1 MQTFISQV
9 VKSIIDSEGKIEDQI
24 IILPSKRA
32 GVFFRDELLR
42 HITHSTW
49 GPKIY
54 TIEDL
59 VTEISSLKIVDN
71 IPLLFSFYKVY
82 LDNSVDKNYD
92 TFDQFSK
99 WATMALYDFNEIDR
113 YLVDSKLL
121 FSNLRDAK
129 RIESWT
135 PEEPTKLIKQ
145 FLRFWDR
152 LEIYYNELKAKLS
165 AEGLAYQGMAF
176 RAASEKITD
185 YLSVLPENQKFH
197 LVGFNAINKS
207 EEVLITTLLESGKA
221 QVYWDAD
228 KYYVENDIQEAGSF
242 LRQHRKNWKYFDDN
256 KFNWI
261 QDHFSED
268 KKVKV
273 IGVPKMVGQAKVA
286 GQILDEISTRGS
298 ADDKFRSTALVLADE
313 NLLLPTLNSL
323 SDVVDN
329 INITM
334 GYPIRNTPMAGLFEL
349 VFKLHEKVVKLGRI
363 EDANPFYYQDLV
375 AILKHPIVKSYL
387 MDLGESSDEVI
398 NEINSNNLVFIG
410 NDNLEII
417 KDNDLLKTIL
427 LPWKNNSSTAIK
439 SCTQIVSVLKDF
451 YSKDYASHQID
462 LEYLFRFSQIF
473 NQLSDLEIKY
483 SYISEL
489 KVLSS
494 FFNQILNQETLSFR
508 GEPLLGLQLMGML
521 ETRVLDFETVILTS
535 VNEGILPAGSSQN
548 SFIPYDIK
556 IHSGLPTYQE
566 KDAIYAYHFYR
577 LIQRAKNV
585 YLLYN
590 TEANDFGSGEKS
602 RFITQL
608 INEVGENIEI
618 EEYILSG
625 KPAKSE
631 NRSISIYKN
640 DKVLARLNELGEK
653 GFSPS
658 ALAMYMRNPLDFYYQ
673 KVLRLKEQDDVEEI
687 AGYNTLGNVVHEV
700 LEELYKPFVGK
711 FITDEDISKMLPQV
725 DSLTK
730 EKFRKLYINGDV
742 EHGKNLLISKVAE
755 EFVNNFLNT
764 EIKLLEKGHQLKIVG
779 LEKQMTADVY
789 VEELDKT
796 VKIFGFIDRVDQLDG
811 VLRVLDYKTGKAEK
825 KDLKINS
832 FADITE
838 EDGMPKALQ
847 VMAYALMIQQE
858 IEEKSLANQEIQA
871 GIIALKNM
879 KDNLLMLSDS
889 KGNPLSITKNEL
901 DEYKQSM
908 AHLFVEIFSKEIPFE
923 EKVLV

>member
-9 VKSIIDSEGKIEDQI
+9 VKSILESEKSIENQI

-42 HITHSTW
+42 QISYSTW
-49 GPKIY
+49 GPTIY

-59 VTEISSLKIVDN
+59 VTEISSLKTIDN
-71 IPLLFSFYKVY
+71 IQLLFSFYDVY
-82 LDNSVDKNYD
+82 LKHSVDNIHD

-113 YLVDSKLL
+113 YLVCSEKL
-121 FSNLRDAK
+121 FGNLRDAK

-152 LEIYYNELKAKLS
+152 LEIYYNELKLKLES
-165 AEGLAYQGMAF
+165 EGVAYQGMAF
-176 RAASEKITD
+176 RMASERITD
-185 YLSVLPENQKFH
+185 YLQELPKEKRFH
-197 LVGFNAINKS
+197 FVGFNAINKA
-207 EEVLITTLLESGKA
+207 EESLITSILESGKA
-221 QVYWDAD
+221 QIYWDVD
-228 KYYVENDIQEAGSF
+228 SYYFDNEIQEAGSF
-242 LRQHRKNWKYFDDN
+242 LRQHSKNWKFFESN
-256 KFNWI
+256 SFNWV
-261 QDHFSED
+261 QNNFE
-268 KKVKV
+268 KPKEVKI

-286 GQILDEISTRGS
+286 GQILDELSLGAS
-298 ADDKFRSTALVLADE
+298 SDDKFRSTALVLADE

-349 VFKLHEKVVKLGRI
+349 IFKLHEKVVKLQRL
-363 EDANPFYYQDLV
+363 DDDKPFYYQDLL

-387 MDLGESSDEVI
+387 FDLGESSDKIIE
-398 NEINSNNLVFIG
+398 EINSNNLVFVG
-410 NDNLEII
+410 QS
-417 KDNDLLKTIL
+417 DLDVLQNNKLLQTIVSS
-427 LPWKNNSSTAIK
+427 WKNNSSEAIK
-439 SCTQIVSVLKDF
+439 SCTRVVVILKD
-451 YSKDYASHQID
+451 YYTNEADKHQLD
-462 LEYLFRFSQIF
+462 LEYLFRFSQLF
-473 NQLSDLEIKY
+473 NQLSDLEKKHKH
-483 SYISEL
+483 ISDL

-494 FFNQILNQETLSFR
+494 FFNQILNSETLSFR

-535 VNEGILPAGSSQN
+535 VNEGILPAGNSQN

-556 IHSGLPTYQE
+556 INSGLPTYQE

-585 YLLYN
+585 YLIYN
-590 TEANDFGSGEKS
+590 TEADDFGSGEKS
-602 RFITQL
+602 RFVTQL
-608 INEVGENIEI
+608 INEGGDNINI

-625 KPAKSE
+625 KPSKSE
-631 NRSISIYKN
+631 TKNISIIKN
-640 DKVLARLNELGEK
+640 DEVLERLNDIGEK

-658 ALAMYMRNPLDFYYQ
+658 ALAMYLRNPLDFYYQ

-700 LEELYKPFVGK
+700 LEELYTPFVGK
-711 FITDEDISKMLPQV
+711 FITAENVEKMFPNVEEITNQ
-725 DSLTK
+725 
-730 EKFRKLYINGDV
+730 KFKKLYLNGDI

-755 EFVNNFLNT
+755 EFVNNFLTT
-764 EIKLLEKGHQLKIVG
+764 EIELLNKGHQLKIIG
-779 LEKQMTADVY
+779 LEKKMTADVF
-789 VEELDKT
+789 VKELNKT

-811 VLRVLDYKTGKAEK
+811 VIRVLDYKTGKAEK
-825 KDLKINS
+825 KDLKVSS
-832 FADITE
+832 FSEITQD
-838 EDGMPKALQ
+838 DGMPKALQ

-858 IEEKSLANQEIQA
+858 MDKESLANQEIQA
-871 GIIALKNM
+871 GIIALKKV
-879 KDNLLMLSDS
+879 KDNLLMLSDDRG
-889 KGNPLSITKNEL
+889 KTLTITKQEL
-901 DEYKQSM
+901 DEYKESI
-908 AHLFVEIFSKEIPFE
+908 ASLFVEIFSKEIPFE
-923 EKVLV
+923 EKVVV

>member
-9 VKSIIDSEGKIEDQI
+9 VKSILDSETEIENQV

-42 HITHSTW
+42 QLTHSTW

-59 VTEISSLKIVDN
+59 VGEISSLKIVDN
-71 IPLLFSFYKVY
+71 IQLIFNFYEVY
-82 LDNSVDKNYD
+82 LKNSIDKNQD

-113 YLVDSKLL
+113 FLVNSEKL

-129 RIESWT
+129 KIESWT

-152 LEIYYNELKAKLS
+152 LEIYYTELKAKLLS
-165 AEGLAYQGMAF
+165 EGLAYQGMAF
-176 RAASEKITD
+176 RVASEKID
-185 YLSVLPENQKFH
+185 EYLSDIKRDNKFH
-197 LVGFNAINKS
+197 LVGFNAINKA
-207 EEVLITTLLESGKA
+207 EESIINSLLESGKA
-221 QVYWDAD
+221 NIYWDAD
-228 KYYVENDIQEAGSF
+228 KYYVENKVQEAGSF
-242 LRQHRKNWKYFDDN
+242 LRQHRKNWKYFEEN

-261 QDHFSED
+261 QDNFSKE
-268 KKVKV
+268 KNIKL

-286 GQILDEISTRGS
+286 GQILDNVSNVVNS
-298 ADDKFRSTALVLADE
+298 KDKFKSTALVLADE
-313 NLLLPTLNSL
+313 NLLLPMLNSL

-349 VFKLHEKVVKLGRI
+349 IFKLHEKVVKLGRI
-363 EDANPFYYQDLV
+363 EDDKPFYYQDLV

-387 MDLGESSDEVI
+387 MDIGKNSDKI
-398 NEINSNNLVFIG
+398 IDEINSKNLVFVG
-410 NDNLEII
+410 YDNLEII
-417 KDNDLLKTIL
+417 KNNDLLKTIL
-427 LPWKNNSSTAIK
+427 FPWNNNSSVAIK
-439 SCTQIVSVLKDF
+439 SCIKIISTLKDF
-451 YSKDYASHQID
+451 YSKDYNIHQLD

-473 NQLSDLEIKY
+473 NQLSGLESRY
-483 SYISEL
+483 SYISDL

-494 FFNQILNQETLSFR
+494 FFNQILNSETLSFK

-556 IHSGLPTYQE
+556 IDSGLPTYQE

-585 YLLYN
+585 YILYN
-590 TEANDFGSGEKS
+590 TEADDFGSGEKS

-608 INEVGENIEI
+608 INESGKNINI
-618 EEYILSG
+618 DEYILSG
-625 KPAKSE
+625 EPSKTDKRKIA
-631 NRSISIYKN
+631 ISKN
-640 DKVLARLNELGEK
+640 QAVIDRLNEIGNK

-700 LEELYKPFVGK
+700 LEELYKPFIGK
-711 FITDEDISKMLPQV
+711 FIKDDDVAKMIPKV
-725 DSLTK
+725 TNLTK
-730 EKFRKLYINGDV
+730 EKFEKLYLNGDID
-742 EHGKNLLISKVAE
+742 HGKNLLINKVAQ
-755 EFVNNFLNT
+755 EFTINFLNS
-764 EIKLLEKGHQLKIVG
+764 EIELLKKGHDLKIIG
-779 LEKQMTADVY
+779 LEKKMTADIY
-789 VEELDKT
+789 VKELNKT

-811 VLRVLDYKTGKAEK
+811 VIRVLDYKTGKAEE
-825 KDLKINS
+825 KDLKIYS
-832 FADITE
+832 FSDITQDE
-838 EDGMPKALQ
+838 GMPKALQ

-858 IEEKSLANQEIQA
+858 MEENSLANQEINA
-871 GIIALKNM
+871 GIIALKKM
-879 KDNLLMLSDS
+879 KKNTLMLSDS
-889 KGNPLSITKNEL
+889 KGKPLSITTQEL
-901 DEYKQSM
+901 DDYKKSM
-908 AHLFVEIFSKEIPFE
+908 ASLFLEIFNEGIPFE
-923 EKVLV
+923 EKTIV

>member
-9 VKSIIDSEGKIEDQI
+9 VKKILDSEKSIENQI

-42 HITHSTW
+42 QINHPTW

-59 VTEISSLKIVDN
+59 VAEISELKIVDN
-71 IPLLFSFYKVY
+71 IQLLFSFYDVY
-82 LDNSVDKNYD
+82 LKNNVDDKHD
-92 TFDQFSK
+92 SFDQFSK

-113 YLVDSKLL
+113 YLVNSEKL

-129 RIESWT
+129 KIESWT

-152 LEIYYNELKAKLS
+152 LEIYYNELRSKLS
-165 AEGLAYQGMAF
+165 DEGLAYQGMAF
-176 RAASEKITD
+176 RIASDKIDNYLTD
-185 YLSVLPENQKFH
+185 LDKNKKFH
-197 LVGFNAINKS
+197 LVGFNAINKA
-207 EEVLITTLLESGKA
+207 EESLITTLLESNKA
-221 QVYWDAD
+221 EVYWDAD
-228 KYYVENDIQEAGSF
+228 KYYFENSIQEAGSF
-242 LRQHRKNWKYFDDN
+242 LRQHHKNWKYFEN
-256 KFNWI
+256 HNFNWI
-261 QDHFSED
+261 QDNFSKK
-268 KKVKV
+268 KKVKI

-286 GQILDEISTRGS
+286 GQILDEISEHGS
-298 ADDKFRSTALVLADE
+298 NEEKFKSTALVLADE

-323 SDVVDN
+323 SNVVDN

-349 VFKLHEKVVKLGRI
+349 VFKLHEKVVKLGRL
-363 EDANPFYYQDLV
+363 EHLQPFYYKDLV

-387 MDLGESSDEVI
+387 MGLGESSDKI
-398 NEINSNNLVFIG
+398 IGEINSKNLVFVG
-410 NDNLEII
+410 YDNLEVVT
-417 KDNDLLKTIL
+417 KNELLKIIL
-427 LPWKNNSSTAIK
+427 KPWDNNSSIAIK
-439 SCTQIVSVLKDF
+439 SCVNIVSVLKDF
-451 YSKDYASHQID
+451 YSQDYGSHQFD

-473 NQLSDLEIKY
+473 NQLSGLEAKY

-494 FFNQILNQETLSFR
+494 FFNQILSSESLSFR

-535 VNEGILPAGSSQN
+535 VNEGILPSGSSQN

-556 IHSGLPTYQE
+556 IDSGLPTYQE

-590 TEANDFGSGEKS
+590 TESDDFGSGEKS

-608 INEVGENIEI
+608 LNETDDNFEI

-625 KPAKSE
+625 KPSKSE
-631 NRSISIYKN
+631 NKIISIKKN
-640 DKVLARLNELGEK
+640 EEVLARLDELGEK

-658 ALAMYMRNPLDFYYQ
+658 ALAMYMHNPLDFYYQ

-687 AGYNTLGNVVHEV
+687 AGYNTLGNVVHAV

-711 FITDEDISKMLPQV
+711 FIEDGDIEKMFPMVTDITIK
-725 DSLTK
+725 
-730 EKFRKLYINGDV
+730 KFEELYVNGDIY
-742 EHGKNLLISKVAE
+742 HGKNLLISKVAQ
-755 EFVNNFLNT
+755 EFVNNFLRS
-764 EIKLLEKGHQLKIVG
+764 EVQLLQKGHQLKIIG

-789 VEELDKT
+789 VEELGKT
-796 VKIFGFIDRVDQLDG
+796 VKIFGYIDRVDQLDG
-811 VLRVLDYKTGKAEK
+811 VIRVLDYKTGKADK
-825 KDLKINS
+825 KDLKIVS
-832 FADITE
+832 FSDITQE
-838 EDGMPKALQ
+838 EGMPKALQ
-847 VMAYALMIQQE
+847 VMAYALMVYQE
-858 IEEKSLANQEIQA
+858 NERESLANQEIQA
-871 GIIALKNM
+871 GIIALKKM
-879 KDNLLMLSDS
+879 KDNLLMLSDE
-889 KGNPLSITKNEL
+889 KGETLSITKEEL
-901 DEYKQSM
+901 DNYKASM
-908 AHLFVEIFSKEIPFE
+908 ASLFVEIFSKEIPFE
-923 EKVLV
+923 EKVNL

>member
-9 VKSIIDSEGKIEDQI
+9 VKSIINSESKIENQI

-32 GVFFRDELLR
+32 GVFFKDELLR
-42 HITHSTW
+42 QITHSTW

-59 VTEISSLKIVDN
+59 VTEISSLKVVDN
-71 IPLLFSFYKVY
+71 IQLIFSFYEVY
-82 LDNSVDKNYD
+82 LKNSVDTHHD
-92 TFDQFSK
+92 SFDQFSK

-113 YLVDSKLL
+113 YLVSSKKI

-129 RIESWT
+129 KIESWT
-135 PEEPTKLIKQ
+135 PEEPTKLMKQ

-152 LEIYYNELKAKLS
+152 LEIYYNELRAKLTK
-165 AEGLAYQGMAF
+165 EGLAYQGMAF
-176 RAASEKITD
+176 RVASEKID
-185 YLSVLPENQKFH
+185 SYLNNLQSNKQFH
-197 LVGFNAINKS
+197 LVGFNAINKA
-207 EEVLITTLLESGKA
+207 EESLITTLLESGKA
-221 QVYWDAD
+221 RIYWDAD
-228 KYYVENDIQEAGSF
+228 KYYVDNKIQEAGSF
-242 LRQHRKNWKYFDDN
+242 IRQHRKNWKYFKN
-256 KFNWI
+256 NEFNWV
-261 QDHFSED
+261 QDNFSKE
-268 KKVKV
+268 KNIKV

-286 GQILDEISTRGS
+286 GQILDKISEQGNIN
-298 ADDKFRSTALVLADE
+298 DKFKSTALVLADE

-334 GYPIRNTPMAGLFEL
+334 GYPIRNTPMSGLFEL
-349 VFKLHEKVVKLGRI
+349 IFKLHEKVVKLGRI
-363 EDANPFYYQDLV
+363 DNAKPFYYQDLV

-387 MDLGESSDEVI
+387 MEIGKSSDAII
-398 NEINSNNLVFIG
+398 NEINNNNLVFVG
-410 NDNLEII
+410 YDNLEII
-417 KDNDLLKTIL
+417 QNNELLNIIL
-427 LPWKNNSSTAIK
+427 LPWNNQSSVAIK
-439 SCTQIVSVLKDF
+439 SCTSIVSILKEF
-451 YSKDYASHQID
+451 YSKDYSSHQID

-473 NQLSDLEIKY
+473 NQLSELEIKY

-494 FFNQILNQETLSFR
+494 FFNQILNSETLSFR

-556 IHSGLPTYQE
+556 IESGLPTYQE

-590 TEANDFGSGEKS
+590 TEADDFGSGEKS

-608 INEVGENIEI
+608 INEAGENVKI

-625 KPAKSE
+625 KPSKSE
-631 NRSISIYKN
+631 NRNISIKKN
-640 DKVLARLNELGEK
+640 EKVLERLNQLGEK

-711 FITDEDISKMLPQV
+711 FITQEDVKNMFPKV
-725 DSLTK
+725 TSLTK
-730 EKFRKLYINGDV
+730 EKFSKLYINGDID
-742 EHGKNLLISKVAE
+742 HGKNLLISKVAQ
-755 EFVNNFLNT
+755 EFTDNFLNT
-764 EIKLLEKGHQLKIVG
+764 EIHLLEKGHQLKIIG
-779 LEKQMTADVY
+779 LEKQMTANIY
-789 VEELDKT
+789 VKELDKT

-811 VLRVLDYKTGKAEK
+811 VIRVLDYKTGKAEK
-825 KDLKINS
+825 KDLKILS
-832 FADITE
+832 FSKITE
-838 EDGMPKALQ
+838 DDGMPKALQ

-858 IEEKSLANQEIQA
+858 MEEKSLTNQEINA

-879 KDNLLMLSDS
+879 KDNLLMLSDI
-889 KGNPLSITKNEL
+889 KGNTLSITKQEL
-901 DEYKQSM
+901 DEYKESM
-908 AHLFVEIFSKEIPFE
+908 ASLFVEIFSEEIPFE